1 MLLIEPRSAFV
12 SRACKHVAAVG
23 LLCDDNDRLRW
34 KEAACEMLVS
44 ALVRVGALGW
54 PIAMTKACTQDDG
67 QKAQIKMMAKP
78 GITDNMA
85 AFIVGRLGSSS
96 SRVLS
101 GQ

>member
-1 MLLIEPRSAFV
+1 
-12 SRACKHVAAVG
+12 
-23 LLCDDNDRLRW
+23 
-34 KEAACEMLVS
+34 MLVS
-44 ALVRVGALGW
+44 LVRVGALGW
-54 PIAMTKACTQDDG
+54 PMTKACTQDDG
-67 QKAQIKMMAKP
+67 QKAQMMAKP